1 MADAR
6 EGGCIAAVVPGGLAA
21 ELGLEPGDR
30 LLAID
35 GEPLRDWVDYK
46 FRVAAE
52 TVEILVRKRDGEE
65 WLLEVEKDYDDDLG
79 IRFEDDLF
87 DGLKRCH
94 NACLF
99 CFLDQMPKGL
109 RPSLYLPDDDY
120 RLSFLHGNFITLTNL
135 REEDLRRI
143 EVQRLSPL
151 YVSVHATRPEVRR
164 RLMLNRRA
172 ARVME
177 DLRRLAAAGV
187 ALHCQLVLCPGIN
200 DGVELDRS
208 LADLAGLGEAV
219 RSIAAVPVGLTRH
232 REGLAPLRPFTPAEA
247 AAVIAQVEGWQER
260 LRRRSGRGTVY
271 ASDEFYVLAGR
282 EVPPAAG
289 YDGFP
294 QLENGVGL
302 LRLFIDAFRQALSA
316 GRAGGVRRRRAPA
329 LRRDAAPRR
338 VTVVTGRS
346 AAPTLESL
354 AREGGLGGR
363 ARVFPVDN
371 DFFGRTVTVAGLLTG
386 GDIIAQLRAAR
397 ERGED
402 LGEAVLLPQV
412 VVRDGDGRLLDDRT
426 PEEISRALGLPVRL
440 VPVNGESFLE
450 ALAQ

>member
-1 MADAR
+1 MAGAH
-6 EGGCIAAVVPGGLAA
+6 EGGRIAAVVPGGLGA

-30 LLAID
+30 VLAID
-35 GEPLRDWVDYK
+35 GEPVRDWVDYR
-46 FRVAAE
+46 FRVAGEA
-52 TVEILVRKRDGEE
+52 VEIRVRKAGGEE

-79 IRFEDDLF
+79 LRFEDDLF

-99 CFLDQMPKGL
+99 CFLDQMPRGL

-143 EVQRLSPL
+143 EAQRLSPL
-151 YVSVHATRPEVRR
+151 YVSVHATSPEVRR

-177 DLRRLAAAGV
+177 DLGRLAAAGI

-200 DGVELDRS
+200 DGAELDRS
-208 LADLAGLGEAV
+208 IGDLAGLGEAV

-232 REGLAPLRPFTPAEA
+232 REGLAPLRPFTAAEA
-247 AAVIAQVEGWQER
+247 GAVIAQVQGWQAR
-260 LRRRSGRGTVY
+260 LRDRVGRGTVY

-282 EVPPAAG
+282 EVPPAG
-289 YDGFP
+289 DYDGFP

-302 LRLFIDAFRQALSA
+302 LRVFLDEFREALSA
-316 GRAGGVRRRRAPA
+316 RRGGGAGAAGPRWDP
-329 LRRDAAPRR
+329 APRR

-346 AAPTLESL
+346 AAPALERL
-354 AREGGLGGR
+354 AREGGFARR

-386 GDIIAQLRAAR
+386 GDIIAHLTAAR
-397 ERGED
+397 DRGED
-402 LGEAVLLPQV
+402 LGEAILLPRV
-412 VVRDGDGRLLDDRT
+412 VAREADGRLLDDRT
-426 PEEISRALGLPVRL
+426 PEEIARAVGLPVRL
-440 VPVNGESFLE
+440 VPANGRDFFQ
-450 ALAQ
+450 ALAHEE

>member
-1 MADAR
+1 MAGAR
-6 EGGCIAAVVPGGLAA
+6 EGGRIAAVVPGGLGA

-35 GEPLRDWVDYK
+35 GEPVRDWVDYR
-46 FRVAAE
+46 FRVAGEA
-52 TVEILVRKRDGEE
+52 VEIRVRKAGGEE
-65 WLLEVEKDYDDDLG
+65 WLLDVEKDYDDDLG
-79 IRFEDDLF
+79 LRFEDDLF

-94 NACLF
+94 NACVF
-99 CFLDQMPKGL
+99 CFLHQMPKGL

-143 EVQRLSPL
+143 EAQRLSPL

-164 RLMLNRRA
+164 RLMSNRRA

-177 DLRRLAAAGV
+177 DLRRLAAAGI

-200 DGVELDRS
+200 DGAELDRS
-208 LADLAGLGEAV
+208 IADLAGLGEAV

-247 AAVIAQVEGWQER
+247 GAVIAQVRGWRER
-260 LRRRSGRGTVY
+260 LRGRFGRGIVH

-282 EVPPAAG
+282 EVPPAG
-289 YDGFP
+289 DYDGFP

-302 LRLFIDAFRQALSA
+302 LRLFLDEFREALSA
-316 GRAGGVRRRRAPA
+316 RRARGARGRAASGRGA
-329 LRRDAAPRR
+329 LPRR
-338 VTVVTGRS
+338 LTVVTGRS
-346 AAPTLESL
+346 AAPTLERL
-354 AREGGLGGR
+354 AREGGFGER

-371 DFFGRTVTVAGLLTG
+371 DFFGHTVTVAGLLTG
-386 GDIIAQLRAAR
+386 GDIIAHLRAAR
-397 ERGED
+397 DRGED

-412 VVRDGDGRLLDDRT
+412 LVRDGDGRLLDDRT
-426 PEEISRALGLPVRL
+426 PEEIARAVGLPVRI
-440 VPVNGESFLE
+440 VPANGRDFLK
-450 ALAQ
+450 ALA